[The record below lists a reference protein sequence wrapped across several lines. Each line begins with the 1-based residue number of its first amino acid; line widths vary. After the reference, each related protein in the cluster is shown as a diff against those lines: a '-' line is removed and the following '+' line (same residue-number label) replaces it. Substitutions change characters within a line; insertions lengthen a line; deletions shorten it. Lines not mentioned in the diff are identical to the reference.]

1 MVDRLRLALVL
12 LIALAQGAL
21 YLCLLPP
28 WQHYDEPTHFEYAW
42 LLANRPGLPQ
52 PGDED
57 QAMRRDLA
65 AAMAQHH
72 FYWNLNPPTLLTNR
86 GRIEVGVTE
95 LTHPPAYYLLVSLP
109 LRLVRHLDLVS
120 QLYVARAVSL
130 LLFLATIAIAAA
142 LVREL
147 TRPGHDLRWAVPL
160 AIALIPPFA
169 DLMTAV
175 NNDVGAA
182 LVFALFLWAAVRT
195 IRRGLTWPRG
205 LALAASA
212 LLAVATKNTAAPAL
226 ALAPLAALVAFWAQ
240 RGWRWRRLA
249 GGVALVL
256 GLVLPLALGWGD
268 AAGWYRGDTTEPQA
282 EPTRA
287 EVAGVPLGQHALL
300 LDLPAGRSAR
310 VLVSPLAGVNI
321 AQLAGRELTVG
332 GWLWAVGAPAE
343 LSIGVAYKP
352 SGNEPAIALM
362 QPANAGATP
371 TFVAWTLRVPEQ
383 ATYLQ
388 FQLVAKS
395 ATPGARVYADGLVVA
410 QGAFAPGAP
419 PTFDTAEARAGSWG
433 GLRFANL
440 LRNPS
445 AEAGWPRLRASL
457 DGLLVSYI
465 HRSPAQS
472 IAALIDIQR
481 IAPALWPLMVQP
493 AAEGMVGLFAWSNVR
508 LPSPAWGY
516 LARAL
521 ALLALAGGL
530 RALLRAELAGRRALR
545 PALIF
550 LLLVG
555 LLIWLNTILRPL
567 PLLGEFYVLPAA
579 RYTFPAI
586 SITALALVGGWRGL
600 WPARF
605 QQIVTFGLLGAL
617 VLLNA
622 AAIQTIWMF
631 YRSLPL

>member
-1 MVDRLRLALVL
+1 
-12 LIALAQGAL
+12 
-21 YLCLLPP
+21 
-28 WQHYDEPTHFEYAW
+28 
-42 LLANRPGLPQ
+42 
-52 PGDED
+52 
-57 QAMRRDLA
+57 MRRDLA

-72 FYWNLNPPTLLTNR
+72 FYWNLNPPTLLTDR
-86 GRIEVGVTE
+86 SRIEVGVTE

-130 LLFLATIAIAAA
+130 MLFLATIAVAAA

-182 LVFALFLWAAVRT
+182 LVFALFLWAAVRS
-195 IRRGLTWPRG
+195 IRRGLTWQRG
-205 LALAASA
+205 LGLAASA

-226 ALAPLAALVAFWAQ
+226 ALAPLAALVAYWAQ
-240 RGWRWRRLA
+240 RGWGWRWLA
-249 GGVALVL
+249 GGLALALVL
-256 GLVLPLALGWGD
+256 ALPLALGWGD
-268 AAGWYRGDTTEPQA
+268 AAYWYRGDTTTPQA

-287 EVAGVPLGQHALL
+287 VVAGAPLGQHALR
-300 LDLPAGRSAR
+300 LDLPDSRSAR
-310 VLVSPLAGVNI
+310 VLLSPLAGVNI

-332 GWLWAVGAPAE
+332 GWLWAEGAPAE
-343 LSIGVAYKP
+343 IAIGLAYKP
-352 SGNEPAIALM
+352 SGNEPAIPLM
-362 QPANAGATP
+362 QPAKAAAEP
-371 TFVAWTLRVPEQ
+371 IFVAWTLRVPERV
-383 ATYLQ
+383 TYLQ
-388 FQLVAKS
+388 FQIVAKS
-395 ATPGARVYADGLVVA
+395 ATPGVRVYADGLVVA
-410 QGAFAPGAP
+410 QGAFALGAP
-419 PTFDTAEARAGSWG
+419 PTFDTAEARAGSWQD
-433 GLRFANL
+433 LRFTNL

-481 IAPALWPLMVQP
+481 IMSVFWPLLVQP
-493 AAEGMVGLFAWSNVR
+493 ATEGMVGLFAWSNVR
-508 LPSPAWGY
+508 LQSPAWGY

-530 RALLRAELAGRRALR
+530 RTLLRPELARRRALR

-567 PLLGEFYVLPAA
+567 PLLGEFYIMPAA

-605 QQIVTFGLLGAL
+605 QQSVTFGLLGAL

>member
-57 QAMRRDLA
+57 QTMRRDLA
-65 AAMAQHH
+65 AAMAQHN
-72 FYWNLNPPTLLTNR
+72 FYWNLTPPTLLTNR

-287 EVAGVPLGQHALL
+287 EVAGAPLGQHALL

-343 LSIGVAYKP
+343 LSIGVAYKS

-445 AEAGWPRLRASL
+445 AEAGWPRLRAAL